1 MTDTIT
7 CPHCQRR
14 LRLPDEAAGGEVR
27 CPACNEP
34 FQAPTL
40 TPPPDSIRDRA
51 EPVPRPPAD
60 LSLPEPA
67 STFRRKKS
75 RGPVV
80 AVVAAVLLL
89 LLLGGGLAWL
99 VHQAK
104 RPYRRP
110 PVAFEEDPDQK
121 RADLQAA
128 LVNRKP
134 LTEKEIAKELE
145 PLFKDLGKAFRAADG
160 ERLVQLFDLERLFDE
175 MAAQGVL
182 PDQVVRDR
190 ARIVQSL
197 RVHLRPGLAMAGAL
211 MAYDTFEIRHVRK
224 LPNDEAVVIVRHR
237 SATVRLKMRWW
248 VTRRLGPWKV
258 YDYEDLNTG
267 VRFTTL
273 TATLGGMGMA
283 PGEEMIQALPALR
296 DAVNAMTHGDLDT
309 LERSLRVVRKVKWPR
324 RMQALVWMFTGSVQI
339 RHGEFREALE
349 SFDKAEASNPD
360 MPALSLLRGVA
371 YNGLGRWAQ
380 ALEHLDAYQKLLGD
394 DENLCYHRGN
404 ALRGLRRFPEAA
416 AEYRKALDL
425 KPRAGNAFLGLLLS
439 LRPEDPRD
447 DIPGRF
453 RKLDQPHDAFVV
465 CAEKCVRYSD
475 ARGIEQMAQAMR
487 QIDPQFAAVDYYL
500 SLARAWQSKGAESA
514 RLFRAALDREEDP
527 GRRRV
532 YTEGFLKAMALA
544 GAESE
549 AYRAAPEPG
558 EAFRLLAAHL
568 KSVGRSD
575 SLRRLIAAHA
585 AKHPDDPLLPFYRG
599 EVSVREGDYERAEK
613 AFRAGLAHPPDQPT
627 LDSFRASRVLARYHT
642 GQSLSAYR
650 DIGPAPKTFEQLATL
665 MRFDGKNEELKK
677 LVDAHARVE
686 PDSPAVLRYQL
697 LLLVKDGQVEKAL
710 TRFPSALDK
719 VKDEPARQRLVDDFL
734 LDMAGEGKVTEAYA
748 VAPDP
753 RAAFL
758 LLADDL
764 PDRELEKLLAAHRA
778 RAADDPWLAYYQAR
792 VHLNK
797 EAWDKAAEVL
807 GTVWKD
813 LPDDLRPQF
822 RYSYCFAL
830 YKAGRVF
837 EAYEKVGPRKETFA
851 QLGRLLLRD
860 KRAAD
865 LEKLAEAH
873 RPHAGDDP
881 DWYYFRAQ
889 VHFLQGESAEGLP
902 LLREACQRQKVDFR
916 RQSYVVGYV
925 RYMHGEGK
933 GMEGYRTAPDRAV
946 AFETL
951 AGLLV
956 QEKKKEELA
965 RLIEEHAKDTPTSPL
980 HRFYAGELA
989 LLQGDPAGAE
999 AHFAG
1004 GKEEGRNRWRWQ
1016 NGLYRARVQAG
1027 KVVQTYEEFRKEPGI
1042 FGTLA
1047 SVCSTEKKPRQ
1058 LEALIAAHRKARPE
1072 DGELLF
1078 WELERRWLDG
1088 DHAGVVRLIEE
1099 DREGVL
1105 SRSSFRWR
1113 RADRLVR
1120 SLIKLK
1126 RPADARREARASREK
1141 GGSDL
1146 LVVLAHAAAGDVPA
1160 TLKAAEEATRDS
1172 DWVVA
1177 SFYHDT
1183 DLGPILRSEAFADF
1197 RKKYPPPKDES
1208 QKD

>member
-14 LRLPDEAAGGEVR
+14 LRLPDEAAGSEVR

-40 TPPPDSIRDRA
+40 TPPPESIRDRP
-51 EPVPRPPAD
+51 EPAPRPPAD

-67 STFRRKKS
+67 PTFRRKKS

-80 AVVAAVLLL
+80 AIVAAVLLF

-104 RPYRRP
+104 RPRRRP
-110 PVAFEEDPDQK
+110 PVAFREDPDQK

-145 PLFKDLGKAFRAADG
+145 PLFEDLGKAFRAADG
-160 ERLVQLFDLERLFDE
+160 ERLVGHFDLERLFDE
-175 MAAQGVL
+175 LDTQGDLPEPIRRQRAHAIRGLHQGMASAL
-182 PDQVVRDR
+182 
-190 ARIVQSL
+190 ARNSPL
-197 RVHLRPGLAMAGAL
+197 L
-211 MAYDTFEIRHVRK
+211 AYDSFEIRHVRK

-237 SATVRLKMRWW
+237 SDTVRLKMRWW
-248 VTRRLGPWKV
+248 VTRRSGPWKV
-258 YDYEDLNTG
+258 YDYEDLDTAM
-267 VRFTTL
+267 RFTSIVGR
-273 TATLGGMGMA
+273 LGGM
-283 PGEEMIQALPALR
+283 ALNQGPQLRRATAALQKVIFALR
-296 DAVNAMTHGDLDT
+296 QEDPDT
-309 LERSLRVVRKVKWPR
+309 AERQLQVVRKVKWPP
-324 RMQALVWMFTGSVQI
+324 RMQAMVWMFSGNIHLQ
-339 RHGEFREALE
+339 RGEFQEALKDY
-349 SFDKAEASNPD
+349 DKAEASNPD

-371 YNGLGRWAQ
+371 CNGLGQWAQ
-380 ALEHLDAYQKLLGD
+380 ALEHLDAYRKLLGD
-394 DENLCYHRGN
+394 DETLCYHRGQ
-404 ALRGLRRFPEAA
+404 ALRGVGRFPEAA

-425 KPRAGNAFLGLLLS
+425 QPNAGDAFLGLLLS

-453 RKLDQPHDAFVV
+453 QKMDQPHDAFVV
-465 CAEKCVRYSD
+465 FAEECVPYSD
-475 ARGIEQMAQAMR
+475 ARAIEQMAQAMQ
-487 QIDPQFAAVDYYL
+487 QIDPKFAAVDYYL
-500 SLARAWQSKGAESA
+500 SLARAWQGKGTESA

-527 GRRRV
+527 GRCRV
-532 YTEGFLKAMALA
+532 YTEGFLEAMASA

-549 AYRAAPEPG
+549 AYRAAPEPV
-558 EAFRLLAAHL
+558 EAFRLLAARL
-568 KSVGRSD
+568 KSLGRSE
-575 SLRRLIAAHA
+575 SLRGLITAHA
-585 AKHPDDPLLPFYRG
+585 GKHPDDPLLPFYRG
-599 EVSVREGDYERAEK
+599 EVFVRDGDYGRAEK

-627 LDSFRASRVLARYHT
+627 LDSFRGSRVLARYHT
-642 GQSLSAYR
+642 GQGLSAYR
-650 DIGPAPKTFEQLATL
+650 DIGPARETFAQLATL
-665 MRFDGKNEELKK
+665 MRFDEKTEELKK
-677 LVDAHARVE
+677 LVEAHARVE
-686 PDSPAVLRYQL
+686 PDSPALLRYQL
-697 LLLVKDGQVEKAL
+697 LLLVKDGQFEKAL
-710 TRFPSALDK
+710 TRFRSALDK
-719 VKDEPARQRLVDDFL
+719 VKDEQARKGLVEDFL
-734 LDMAGEGKVTEAYA
+734 LDMAGEGKATEAYA

-758 LLADDL
+758 ILADEL
-764 PDRELEKLLAAHRA
+764 SNRELEKLLAAHRA
-778 RAADDPWLAYYQAR
+778 RAADDPWLAYYQAQ
-792 VHLNK
+792 VHLNQK
-797 EAWDKAAEVL
+797 AWDKAAEVL

-813 LPDDLRPQF
+813 LPDDLHSQF
-822 RYSYCFAL
+822 RYKYCYAL

-837 EAYEKVGPRKETFA
+837 EAYEKIGPRKETFS
-851 QLGRLLLRD
+851 QLGWLLLGD

-873 RPHAGDDP
+873 RPHAADDP

-889 VHFLQGESAEGLP
+889 AHFLQGESAKGLP
-902 LLREACQRQKVDFR
+902 LLREAWQRQKVDYR
-916 RQSYVVGYV
+916 RQGYVGGYV

-965 RLIEEHAKDTPTSPL
+965 RLIEEHSRDTPTSPL
-980 HRFYAGELA
+980 HGFYAGELA

-999 AHFAG
+999 AHFAAG
-1004 GKEEGRNRWRWQ
+1004 AEKGRNRWRWQ
-1016 NGLYRARVQAG
+1016 NGLYRGRVQAG
-1027 KVVQTYEEFRKEPGI
+1027 KVVQTYEEFRKEPRI
-1042 FGTLA
+1042 FATLA
-1047 SVCSTEKKPRQ
+1047 SVCSAEKKPRQ

-1072 DGELLF
+1072 DGAILF
-1078 WELERRWLDG
+1078 WELERRWLDD

-1105 SRSSFRWR
+1105 SRPSFRWR
-1113 RADRLVR
+1113 RTDRLVR

-1126 RPADARREARASREK
+1126 RHADARREARVSRKK

-1160 TLKAAEEATRDS
+1160 SLKAAKEATRNS

-1177 SFYHDT
+1177 SFYHDP

-1197 RKKYPPPKDES
+1197 RKKYPPPKDNEER
-1208 QKD
+1208 D